1 MLYLIVKSTVRV
13 IKHLRMKPGTGRSRT
28 DRHRILQIPTVY
40 RNYRKIRKRENY
52 SGKRAE
58 PGSESGELFSRP
70 NPRLPDFNGKNPDG
84 IPVFAGAQPNSP
96 LVRNSGPRMS
106 RFMSTSLASFI
117 TYLRASA
124 DSKGEVGLMLAECG
138 SVVCSVLQCLCALL
152 LLAACLP

>member
-1 MLYLIVKSTVRV
+1 
-13 IKHLRMKPGTGRSRT
+13 MKPGTGRSRT

-40 RNYRKIRKRENY
+40 RNYWKIRKRENY

-84 IPVFAGAQPNSP
+84 IPMFAGAQPNSP

-106 RFMSTSLASFI
+106 RFLSTSLASFI

-138 SVVCSVLQCLCALL
+138 SAVCSVLQCLCALL
-152 LLAACLP
+152 LLAACLPVPCACVPEKRQGQTS